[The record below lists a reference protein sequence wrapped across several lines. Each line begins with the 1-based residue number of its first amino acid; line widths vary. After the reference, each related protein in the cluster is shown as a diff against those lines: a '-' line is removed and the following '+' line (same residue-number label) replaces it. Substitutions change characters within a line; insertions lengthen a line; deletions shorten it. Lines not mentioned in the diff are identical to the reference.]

1 MNLKELKAREDEV
14 IARLAKKL
22 PTIQL
27 SIFQML
33 VFVCPIFFFL
43 LADFY
48 LRLLG
53 QNDIGLTVLIA
64 ALVSILAALMYY
76 ALILTADEKL
86 RE

>member
-33 VFVCPIFFFL
+33 IFVCPVFFFL

-53 QNDIGLTVLIA
+53 QNDIGLTMLIA
-64 ALVSILAALMYY
+64 ALVSILAALVYY
-76 ALILTADEKL
+76 ALILTGEKP